1 MFPTAALKS
10 CDLCSL
16 LPSQL
21 CFAGAWLGTPCL
33 AQETEL
39 DCKHM
44 LTMEIGN
51 FISTIKSISA
61 FVCMQRREMGR
72 AEEEDGQDRGHL

>member
-1 MFPTAALKS
+1 MKKFINAEGFVMLFQCGANKS
-10 CDLCSL
+10 
-16 LPSQL
+16 
-21 CFAGAWLGTPCL
+21 F

-44 LTMEIGN
+44 LTVAIGN

-72 AEEEDGQDRGHL
+72 TEEEDGQDRGHL